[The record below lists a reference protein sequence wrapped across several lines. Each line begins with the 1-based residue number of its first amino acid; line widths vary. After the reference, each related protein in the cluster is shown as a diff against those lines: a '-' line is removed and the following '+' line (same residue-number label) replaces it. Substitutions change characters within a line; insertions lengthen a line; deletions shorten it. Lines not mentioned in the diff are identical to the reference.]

1 MTKRLTRRGVLT
13 GMGASVMASA
23 LTSVALANAPTRS
36 IAPKPRPAD
45 AIKRTVSG
53 LDALLAKARFSGKIG
68 FVVADARTGLV
79 LEARNPGLDLPPA
92 SVAKAVT
99 SAYALSSLGSA
110 HRFSTRL
117 VATGPVSG
125 GKIKGDLVLLGGG
138 DPVLDTN
145 ALAGMA
151 KALKDKGIRGVTGKF
166 RYHAGALPYVKAID
180 PEQPDHLGYNP
191 AISGLNLNYNR
202 VHFEWK
208 RAGDGYSVAMDARSD
223 RYRPAV
229 NSARMKIVNRKMPVY
244 TYKAAAGVDNWTV
257 ARGALGKG
265 GSRWLPVRRPDLYTA
280 EVFQVL
286 ARAQGVSLP
295 KPVAA
300 KSAPKGTVIVQ
311 RNSEPLDKIARAMLK
326 YSTNLTAEIVGLS
339 ASKARGD
346 TPGNLASSGKMMTAW
361 VKQNFAAKS
370 VRFADHSGLSDASR
384 LSADDMVKMLVKLG
398 PDHALHGLM
407 KEITPRGED
416 GKKLAGASHKIRAK
430 TGTLNFVSALSGY
443 VTASDGTPLAFA
455 IFTADMNKRK
465 AIKRADRERPA
476 GAKAWSRRSRW
487 LQYQLLNRWAVL
499 YGT

>member
-1 MTKRLTRRGVLT
+1 MTNRITRRGVLT

-23 LTSVALANAPTRS
+23 LTSVAMADAPTKS
-36 IAPKPRPAD
+36 IVPKLRPAD
-45 AIKRTVSG
+45 AIKRTVPG
-53 LDALLAKARFSGKIG
+53 VDALLAKAKFSGKIG

-99 SAYALSSLGSA
+99 SAYALSSLGGEY
-110 HRFSTRL
+110 RFSTRL
-117 VATGPVSG
+117 IATGPVSG

-151 KALKDKGIRGVTGKF
+151 KALKEKGVNGVTGKF
-166 RYHAGALPYVKAID
+166 RYHAGALPYVNAID

-191 AISGLNLNYNR
+191 AISGLNLNFNR

-208 RAGDGYSVAMDARSD
+208 RAGAGYSVAMDARSD
-223 RYRPAV
+223 LYRPAV
-229 NSARMKIVNRKMPVY
+229 STARMKIVDRKLPVY

-265 GSRWLPVRRPDLYTA
+265 GSRWLPVRRPDLYAA

-286 ARAQGVSLP
+286 ARAQGVTLP
-295 KPVAA
+295 KPVVA

-311 RNSEPLDKIARAMLK
+311 RNSEQLTAIMRGMLK
-326 YSTNLTAEIVGLS
+326 YSTNLTAEILGLT
-339 ASKARGD
+339 ASKARGG
-346 TPGNLASSGKMMTAW
+346 TPGNLTASGKLMTAW
-361 VKQNFAAKS
+361 VKQKYGTTSAS
-370 VRFADHSGLSDASR
+370 FADHSGLSDATR
-384 LSADDMVKMLVKLG
+384 LSAEDMVKMLVKLG

-407 KEITPRGED
+407 KEITPRGGD
-416 GKKLAGASHKIRAK
+416 GKKLAGASHQIRAK

-455 IFTADMNKRK
+455 IFTADMGKRK

-476 GAKAWSRRSRW
+476 GAKTWSRRSRW